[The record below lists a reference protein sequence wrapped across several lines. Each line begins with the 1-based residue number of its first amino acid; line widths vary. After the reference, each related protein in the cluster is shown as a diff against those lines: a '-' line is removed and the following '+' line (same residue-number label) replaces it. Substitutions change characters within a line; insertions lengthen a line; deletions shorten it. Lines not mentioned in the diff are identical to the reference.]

1 MEILQG
7 EIKSLQAVKERLKQ
21 RNFDL
26 EDELKKTKEEAEKMK
41 AKFEEEVKKHLIL
54 NNSNNSNN
62 SHNLFNYFLR
72 NAIFFS
78 FKKYIYTIAL
88 KKNNFLC

>member
-21 RNFDL
+21 RVFDL

-41 AKFEEEVKKHLIL
+41 AKFEEEVCCYRI
-54 NNSNNSNN
+54 
-62 SHNLFNYFLR
+62 
-72 NAIFFS
+72 
-78 FKKYIYTIAL
+78 
-88 KKNNFLC
+88 